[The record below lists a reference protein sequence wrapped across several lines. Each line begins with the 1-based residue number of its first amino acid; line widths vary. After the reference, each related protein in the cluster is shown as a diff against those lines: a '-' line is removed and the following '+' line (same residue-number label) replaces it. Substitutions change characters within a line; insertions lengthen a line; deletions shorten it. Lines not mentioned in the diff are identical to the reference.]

1 MPTPQRS
8 SRAAIA
14 SILPSRLP
22 TDTTSKSKTEELNTP
37 TGDTDSAV
45 GSEDTQS
52 SEFDGRSSTPS
63 QTGVISSALT
73 RSLRCSPRKEQ
84 DEQSFSLLS
93 PLPESMFRPNSTSS
107 ILKPG
112 RSWSG
117 YQKSDNSR
125 YKVNVKLQN
134 VDMKGS
140 YLDGYLQIHSLTK
153 EHPTLTTFFEGEM
166 IGSKH
171 SFVTDH
177 PEWHATETIDFRH
190 WSSFPPFRTLL
201 AINKDAKKRHFRL
214 KNWEDKQFI
223 FMRWKEHFL
232 VPDHRKTDLTGA
244 SFDGFYY
251 ICFNQVTGAIIGTYY
266 HARCEQ

>member
-1 MPTPQRS
+1 MPTPKRS
-8 SRAAIA
+8 GSLSPR
-14 SILPSRLP
+14 PSQ
-22 TDTTSKSKTEELNTP
+22 TDTTSSKSKTEEIEIP
-37 TGDTDSAV
+37 RRDAESPV
-45 GSEDTQS
+45 GSDDTLSTDLYAPSRTMQAED
-52 SEFDGRSSTPS
+52 EE
-63 QTGVISSALT
+63 
-73 RSLRCSPRKEQ
+73 EQ
-84 DEQSFSLLS
+84 GFSLLS
-93 PLPESMFRPNSTSS
+93 PLPESMYRPNSTSS

-112 RSWSG
+112 RSWTG

-125 YKVNVKLQN
+125 YKVNVQIQN
-134 VDMKGS
+134 VDMNGS

-171 SFVTDH
+171 SFVTEH
-177 PEWHATETIDFRH
+177 PEWHASEQVDFQH
-190 WSSFPPFRTLL
+190 WSRFPPYRALCAVDKNTR
-201 AINKDAKKRHFRL
+201 KRHFRI

-251 ICFNQVTGAIIGTYY
+251 ICFNQVTGAILGTYY
-266 HARCEQ
+266 HSRCEQ